1 MLLALDAGNTNI
13 TIGVFEGEEFK
24 GIYRLTTKLPRTSDE
39 FGLLIVD
46 LIKQCGATPD
56 DIDDVII
63 ASVVPKIMY
72 SLTRSIIKYFNCNP
86 IEVKSGIKTGLKI
99 ATTNPKELGADRIV
113 DAVAAIELYGGP
125 IIVVDFGT
133 ATTFD
138 LVSGDGTFVA
148 AVTSPG
154 IRTSAEALFKGAA
167 KLPEVEIRKPDT
179 ILAKDTITSMQAG
192 LFYGWLGQTEYIIK
206 KLKEESGYT
215 DVKVVATGGLGKLFS
230 KESKE
235 IEIYNP
241 RLTLYGLKYVYE
253 RCKGK

>member
-63 ASVVPKIMY
+63 ASVVPNIMY
-72 SLTRSIIKYFNCNP
+72 SLTSSIIKYFNCNP

-138 LVSGDGTFVA
+138 LVSGNGTFVA

>member
-1 MLLALDAGNTNI
+1 MMLLALDVGNTNI
-13 TIGVFEGEEFK
+13 TMGVFEGEDFK
-24 GIYRLTTKLPRTSDE
+24 GIYRMTTKLPRTSDE

-46 LIKQCGATPD
+46 LIKQAGAGSD

-63 ASVVPKIMY
+63 ASVVPNIMY
-72 SLTRSIIKYFNCNP
+72 SLTSGIIKYFNCAP

-113 DAVAAIELYGGP
+113 DAVAAIKLYGGP
-125 IIVVDFGT
+125 VIVVDFGT

-138 LVSGDGTFVA
+138 LVSEDGTFMA

-154 IRTSAEALFKGAA
+154 IRTSAEAMFKGAA
-167 KLPEVEIRKPDT
+167 KLPEVEIKKPDT

-192 LFYGWLGQTEYIIK
+192 LFYGWLGQTEYIIRTIK
-206 KLKEESGYT
+206 QESGYA
-215 DVKVVATGGLGKLFS
+215 DAKVIATGGLGKLFA

-235 IEIYNP
+235 IDIYNP
-241 RLTLYGLKYVYE
+241 TLTLYGLKFVYE
-253 RCKGK
+253 RCRG

>member
-1 MLLALDAGNTNI
+1 
-13 TIGVFEGEEFK
+13 
-24 GIYRLTTKLPRTSDE
+24 
-39 FGLLIVD
+39 
-46 LIKQCGATPD
+46 
-56 DIDDVII
+56 
-63 ASVVPKIMY
+63 MY
-72 SLTRSIIKYFNCNP
+72 SLTSSIIKYFNCNP

>member
-63 ASVVPKIMY
+63 ASVVPNIMY
-72 SLTRSIIKYFNCNP
+72 SLTSSIIKYFNCNP

-179 ILAKDTITSMQAG
+179 ILAKDTVTSMQAG

>member
-63 ASVVPKIMY
+63 ASVVPNIMY
-72 SLTRSIIKYFNCNP
+72 SLTSSIIKYFNCNP

-125 IIVVDFGT
+125 IVVVDFGT

>member
-63 ASVVPKIMY
+63 ASVVPNIMY
-72 SLTRSIIKYFNCNP
+72 SLTSSIIKYFNCNP

-133 ATTFD
+133 AATFD

>member
-63 ASVVPKIMY
+63 ASVVPNIMY
-72 SLTRSIIKYFNCNP
+72 SLTSSIIKYFNCNP

-241 RLTLYGLKYVYE
+241 RLTLYGLKYVHE

>member
-63 ASVVPKIMY
+63 ASVVPNIMY
-72 SLTRSIIKYFNCNP
+72 SLTSSIIKYFNCNP

-215 DVKVVATGGLGKLFS
+215 DVKVVATGGLGNLFS

>member
-63 ASVVPKIMY
+63 ASVVPNIMY
-72 SLTRSIIKYFNCNP
+72 SLTSSIIKYFNCNP

-206 KLKEESGYT
+206 RLKEESGYT

>member
-63 ASVVPKIMY
+63 ASVVPNIMY
-72 SLTRSIIKYFNCNP
+72 SLTSSIIKYFNCNP

-138 LVSGDGTFVA
+138 LVSGDCTFVA

>member
-63 ASVVPKIMY
+63 ASVVPNIMY
-72 SLTRSIIKYFNCNP
+72 SLTSSIIKYFNCNP

-99 ATTNPKELGADRIV
+99 ATTNPKELGADTIV

>member
-63 ASVVPKIMY
+63 ASVVPNIMY
-72 SLTRSIIKYFNCNP
+72 SLTSSIIKYFNCNP

-138 LVSGDGTFVA
+138 LVSGDGTFVS

>member
-63 ASVVPKIMY
+63 ASVVPNIMY
-72 SLTRSIIKYFNCNP
+72 SLTSSIIKYFNCNP

-99 ATTNPKELGADRIV
+99 ATTNPKELGADRIA

>member
-63 ASVVPKIMY
+63 ASVVPNIMY
-72 SLTRSIIKYFNCNP
+72 SLTSSIIKYFNCNP

-241 RLTLYGLKYVYE
+241 RITLYCLKYVYE
-253 RCKGK
+253 RFKGK